1 MSLTVFLDRDGVIN
15 RKKPEPHYVTSW
27 EEFEFLPGAL
37 EGLAALTRSGAHIVV
52 VTNQRG
58 IARGVYTEETLA
70 DMHARMKAA
79 VEASGGRIDAIYYCP
94 HEGECDCRK
103 PLTGMFERAA
113 REIPGVDLA
122 EAIVI
127 GDAMC
132 DLEAA
137 ARLGCPAVLV
147 ASGERKREIL
157 EKAARQGVPVERC
170 AASLLE
176 ASEAGRPGGPRQIV
190 L

>member
-1 MSLTVFLDRDGVIN
+1 
-15 RKKPEPHYVTSW
+15 
-27 EEFEFLPGAL
+27 
-37 EGLAALTRSGAHIVV
+37 
-52 VTNQRG
+52 
-58 IARGVYTEETLA
+58 
-70 DMHARMKAA
+70 MHARMKAA